1 MYTNRRHNFV
11 SFCCNVQLCTLF
23 MGSVT
28 SGSYTKM
35 VLNPQGNFGARITQS
50 LKILS
55 QCHPPTRCLEMSS
68 YEKQHRIINNLNIT
82 TDSQNSAIP
91 EGINAGKLLIK
102 KAGTCLHLEYVCHML
117 CTVTRQQEYFHFI
130 RIYFSLM
137 LLSAYG
143 NSLLA
148 GWCIDRNI

>member
-1 MYTNRRHNFV
+1 MYIRSQLNRNAHASVSQSLMSQLHFLRWLLLILFFFNRRSMYTNRRHNFV
-11 SFCCNVQLCTLF
+11 SFCCNVELCTLF

-82 TDSQNSAIP
+82 TDP
-91 EGINAGKLLIK
+91 
-102 KAGTCLHLEYVCHML
+102 
-117 CTVTRQQEYFHFI
+117 
-130 RIYFSLM
+130 
-137 LLSAYG
+137 
-143 NSLLA
+143 
-148 GWCIDRNI
+148 